1 MERKIVFL
9 DIDGVLQP
17 IDSQKRFD
25 HCHGDIKKSPMLA
38 IYKSLE
44 EKFGIDYSVYK
55 QWDVAAVLFDWD
67 KVAVSLLK
75 LILNLTDSKIVVSS
89 DWRLGGFKLM
99 KDFFTLHGLENYFID
114 ITSSEESFF
123 AEKMGLPQIDS
134 EFSAEIEAKHK
145 REYGEQ
151 AYLHW
156 RTIEIFDWLHR
167 NPDVKKW
174 VAIDDMDL
182 DGIGPNFVRT
192 DESLNE
198 IDAEKCIRILHICE
212 KNHS

>member
-17 IDSQKRFD
+17 LDSQNRFEY
-25 HCHGDIKKSPMLA
+25 CHGEIEKSPMLA

-44 EKFGIDYSVYK
+44 KKFGIDYSVYK
-55 QWDVAAVLFDWD
+55 KWDVAAVLFDWD

-75 LILNLTDSKIVVSS
+75 LILNLTGSKIVVSS
-89 DWRLGGFKLM
+89 DWRLGGIKLM
-99 KDFFTLHGLENYFID
+99 KDFFTLHDLDKYFID
-114 ITSSEESFF
+114 VTRAGESFF
-123 AEKMGLPQIDS
+123 AEKVGLPKIDS
-134 EFSAEIEAKHK
+134 KFSAELKARHK
-145 REYGEQ
+145 REHGEK

-156 RTIEIFDWLHR
+156 RTIEIFDWLNR

-182 DGIGPNFVRT
+182 EGIGPNFVRT
-192 DESLNE
+192 RDSLNE
-198 IDAEKCIRILHICE
+198 IDAEKCIRIL
-212 KNHS
+212 SA